1 MEHELFKEETIY
13 SVGSSKLVENSYEV
27 IKNAIKSND
36 AVGFVTGRYD
46 EQLSISNVSG
56 FFLHNLGYDYEE
68 FVEAT
73 KGSLKNLF
81 YGENKTFL
89 EVERFKNIQGEGE
102 GMILT
107 KGKVPVYARLF
118 KKDSIDKNGEKLW
131 ILSVHMDWMQQNLQ
145 LVNNVL
151 QSGFWVIECDEE
163 GRAATVSYSHEFRKM
178 LGYNDSLDFPNTF
191 NAWTDLIHPQD
202 KESVLEQLNAALA
215 DKTNQTKY
223 NVDYR
228 MKIRGNKYEWFRD
241 SAEITRRLD
250 GTACRMA
257 GIFINIEKQKE
268 VKRQQQRSNAFHRAY
283 TESNLCEYY
292 VNLKDDTYDSL
303 KKDGSLFKDLEE
315 NHTFRELVEQY
326 IDAYVCP
333 EDKESVLA
341 IYNKEYIINR
351 FLEGAKEICL
361 ECKISLDGEKRWV
374 RNVILEDGIED
385 HSQHIMVF
393 IRDITD
399 AKREAK
405 NVQKLTEQNQAM
417 DMMIQG
423 TVKLVDRYAACDIVH
438 DSYQFFNPSTG
449 KEVYPS
455 VGQYQDFVKKIDD
468 RFKTYSGEN
477 TIKQMLE
484 PEYIQ
489 QVLEGPE
496 SVFKF
501 EYCTKDEKQFK
512 SMAISPLSWK
522 DEKVESVLL
531 IAQDITQEKMVEIQS
546 RKALKEAYEAAD
558 RASRAKTEFLSNM
571 SHDIRTPMNAIVGMT
586 AIAGANIE
594 NQDRVLDCLSK
605 ITQSSR
611 HLLGLIN
618 EVLDMSRIESG
629 KISLSEE
636 EFNLSELV
644 DNLVTM
650 IKPGIEMHKHH
661 FEVHLG
667 QIEHEDVCGDSLR
680 IQQLITNIMSNA
692 IKYTPD
698 GGNINFEI
706 SEVDTTS
713 PDVGCYKFTIE
724 DNGMGMSEEF
734 QKVIFEPFTRADD
747 KRTSKIQGTGLGMAI
762 AKNIASMMNGSIE
775 VESELLKGTK
785 FTVTIYLKLQ
795 HKELKRIDE
804 LIDLPVLV
812 VDDDLICCENTV
824 DILKDIGID
833 GEWVTSG
840 KEAIMK
846 VKERYQSEENYFAII
861 IDWQMPEMDGIETA
875 RQIRKHVGRDVTIII
890 LSAFDYSEIEEEARA
905 AGVDDFIAKPLF
917 RSRLTAT
924 LKNIIEGKPNKEAQN
939 YLSNL
944 AQCDFSGKNILLV
957 EDNMLNSEIA
967 SEIIAMTGA
976 NIDTAENGKEAL
988 EKFSNAA
995 IGFYD
1000 LIFMDIQM
1008 PTMNGYE
1015 ATAAI
1020 RSLKKYQAKQIPI
1033 VAMTA
1038 NAFAEDVILAKN
1050 AGMDEHIAKPLEM
1063 NRLCE
1068 VMQRYL

>member
-13 SVGSSKLVENSYEV
+13 SVGSSRLVENSYEV
-27 IKNAIKSND
+27 IKNTIKNND
-36 AVGFVTGRYD
+36 AVGFVTGHYD

-56 FFLHNLGYDYEE
+56 FFLHNLGYDYKE
-68 FVEAT
+68 FIEVT
-73 KGSLKNLF
+73 KGSLKNVF

-89 EVERFKNIQGEGE
+89 EAERFQDMQGEGE

-107 KGKVPVYARLF
+107 KGKVPVYARLV
-118 KKDSIDKNGEKLW
+118 KEDSFDEKGEKIW

-145 LVNNVL
+145 LVNNVI
-151 QSGFWVIECDEE
+151 QSGFWVIECDEQ
-163 GRAATVSYSHEFRKM
+163 GRAATVNYSQEFRKM
-178 LGYNDSLDFPNTF
+178 LGYNDVVDFPNTF
-191 NAWTDLIHPQD
+191 DAWTDLIHPQD
-202 KESVLEQLNAALA
+202 KKSVVDQLNAALA

-223 NVDYR
+223 DVEYR
-228 MKIRGNKYEWFRD
+228 MKIRENKYEWFKD

-257 GIFINIEKQKE
+257 GIFINIQKQKE
-268 VKRQQQRSNAFHRAY
+268 A
-283 TESNLCEYY
+283 E
-292 VNLKDDTYDSL
+292 
-303 KKDGSLFKDLEE
+303 
-315 NHTFRELVEQY
+315 
-326 IDAYVCP
+326 
-333 EDKESVLA
+333 
-341 IYNKEYIINR
+341 
-351 FLEGAKEICL
+351 
-361 ECKISLDGEKRWV
+361 
-374 RNVILEDGIED
+374 
-385 HSQHIMVF
+385 
-393 IRDITD
+393 
-399 AKREAK
+399 

-417 DMMIQG
+417 DMMIKG
-423 TVKLVDRYAACDIVH
+423 TVKLVDRYATCDIEH
-438 DSYQFFNPSTG
+438 DRYQFFNPGTG
-449 KEVYPS
+449 KNVYPP
-455 VGQYQDFVKKIDD
+455 VGEYHDFIA
-468 RFKTYSGEN
+468 RINSNFKSYSGEY
-477 TIKQMLE
+477 TIKQMLDSE
-484 PEYIQ
+484 HIQ
-489 QVLEGPE
+489 QALETPE
-496 SVFKF
+496 SVYKF

-512 SMAISPLSWK
+512 SLAISPLSWK
-522 DEKVESVLL
+522 NGKAESVLL

-571 SHDIRTPMNAIVGMT
+571 SHDIRTPMNAIIGMT

-611 HLLGLIN
+611 HLLGLIK

-636 EFNLSELV
+636 EFNLAELV

-650 IKPGIEMHKHH
+650 IKPGMQMHQHH
-661 FEVHLG
+661 FEVHLN

-680 IQQLITNIMSNA
+680 IQQLVTNIMSNA

-698 GGNINFEI
+698 GGNIDFGI
-706 SEVDTTS
+706 SEVDTAS
-713 PDVGCYKFTIE
+713 PDIGCYKFTIK
-724 DNGMGMSEEF
+724 DNGIGMSEEF
-734 QKVIFEPFTRADD
+734 QKVLFEPFTRADD

-762 AKNIASMMNGSIE
+762 AKNIASMMNGSID
-775 VESELLKGTK
+775 VESEPGKGTK
-785 FTVTIYLKLQ
+785 FTITIYLKLQ

-804 LIDLPVLV
+804 LVDLPVLV
-812 VDDDLICCENTV
+812 VDDDKMCCESTV
-824 DILKDIGID
+824 NILKEIGID

-840 KEAIMK
+840 KDAVIK
-846 VKERYQSEENYFAII
+846 VKERYQKNENYFAII
-861 IDWQMPEMDGIETA
+861 IDWQMPEMDGIETT
-875 RQIRKHVGRDVTIII
+875 RQIRKQVGSDVTIII
-890 LSAFDYSEIEEEARA
+890 LSAFDYSEIEEEARE

-924 LKNIIEGKPNKEAQN
+924 LKNAIEGKPNKEAKN
-939 YLSNL
+939 YLSSF
-944 AQCDFSGKNILLV
+944 AQCDFRGKNILLV

-988 EKFSNAA
+988 EKFSNAP

-1020 RSLKKYQAKQIPI
+1020 RSLKKYQTKEVPI
-1033 VAMTA
+1033 IAMTA
-1038 NAFAEDVILAKN
+1038 NAFAEDVVLAKN
-1050 AGMDEHIAKPLEM
+1050 AGMNEHIAKPLEM

-1068 VMQRYL
+1068 IMQRYL

>member
-191 NAWTDLIHPQD
+191 NAWTDLIYPQD

-268 VKRQQQRSNAFHRAY
+268 AKRQQQRSNAFHRAY

-303 KKDGSLFKDLEE
+303 KKDGSLFKNLEE

-531 IAQDITQEKMVEIQS
+531 IAQD
-546 RKALKEAYEAAD
+546 
-558 RASRAKTEFLSNM
+558 
-571 SHDIRTPMNAIVGMT
+571 
-586 AIAGANIE
+586 
-594 NQDRVLDCLSK
+594 

-939 YLSNL
+939 YLTNL

>member
-13 SVGSSKLVENSYEV
+13 SVGNSRLVENSYEV
-27 IKNAIKSND
+27 IKNTIKNND
-36 AVGFVTGRYD
+36 AVGFVTGHYD

-68 FVEAT
+68 FIETT

-81 YGENKTFL
+81 YGENTKFL

-107 KGKVPVYARLF
+107 KGNVPVYARLF
-118 KKDSIDKNGEKLW
+118 KKDSVDKNGEKLW

-151 QSGFWVIECDEE
+151 QSGFWVIECDDE
-163 GRAATVSYSHEFRKM
+163 GKAATVSYSHEFRKM
-178 LGYNDSLDFPNTF
+178 LGYNDTVDFPNTF
-191 NAWTDLIHPQD
+191 DAWTDLIHPQD

-215 DKTNQTKY
+215 DQTNKTKY
-223 NVDYR
+223 NVEYR
-228 MKIRGNKYEWFRD
+228 MKINEDRYEWFKD

-257 GIFINIEKQKE
+257 GIFINIQQQKE
-268 VKRQQQRSNAFHRAY
+268 ARRQQQRSNAFHRAY

-292 VNLKDDTYDSL
+292 VNLEDDTYDSL
-303 KKDGSLFKDLEE
+303 KKENSLFKHFEG
-315 NHTFRELVEQY
+315 NHTFGELVEKY
-326 IDAYVCP
+326 IDHYVCQ
-333 EDKESVLA
+333 EDKESVWA
-341 IYNKEYIINR
+341 IYNKEYIVNR
-351 FLEGAKEICL
+351 FLNGAKEICL
-361 ECKISLDGEKRWV
+361 ECKIMLDGEIRWV
-374 RNVILEDGIED
+374 RNVILEDD
-385 HSQHIMVF
+385 KRHIMVF

-399 AKREAK
+399 AKREAL

-423 TVKLVDRYAACDIVH
+423 TVKLVDRYATCDIAH
-438 DSYQFFNPSTG
+438 DTYQFFNPSTG
-449 KEVYPS
+449 QEVYPS
-455 VGQYQDFVKKIDD
+455 VGQYHDFVARINDN
-468 RFKTYSGEN
+468 FKVYSGEN
-477 TIKQMLE
+477 TVKQMLE
-484 PEYIQ
+484 PAHIQ
-489 QVLEGPE
+489 KVLETSD

-512 SMAISPLSWK
+512 SLAISPLSWN
-522 DEKVESVLL
+522 DGNVESVLL

-594 NQDRVLDCLSK
+594 NQDRVIDCLSK

-650 IKPGIEMHKHH
+650 TKPGIEMHQHQ
-661 FEVHLG
+661 FEVHLS

-680 IQQLITNIMSNA
+680 IQQLIMNIMSNA

-698 GGNINFEI
+698 GGIINFGI

-724 DNGMGMSEEF
+724 DNGIGMSEEF
-734 QKVIFEPFTRADD
+734 QKVLFEPFTRADD

-762 AKNIASMMNGSIE
+762 AKNIASMMNGSIK
-775 VESELLKGTK
+775 VESELGKGTK
-785 FTVTIYLKLQ
+785 FTITIYLKLQ

-812 VDDDLICCENTV
+812 VDDDLMCCENTV
-824 DILKDIGID
+824 EILKDIGID

-840 KEAIMK
+840 KEAIIK
-846 VKERYQSEENYFAII
+846 VKERHQRDENYFAII
-861 IDWQMPEMDGIETA
+861 IDWQMPEMDGIETT

-890 LSAFDYSEIEEEARA
+890 LSAFDYSEIEEEARE

-924 LKNIIEGKPNKEAQN
+924 LKNIIEGKPNKEAKN

-976 NIDTAENGKEAL
+976 NIETAENGKEAL
-988 EKFSNAA
+988 EKFSNAP

-1020 RSLKKYQAKQIPI
+1020 RSLKKYQIKEIPI
-1033 VAMTA
+1033 IAMTA

-1068 VMQRYL
+1068 IMQRYL